1 MSEDLIELANVS
13 NPSLIKIIGV
23 GGGGGNAVGQMYRD
37 NIPEVR
43 YLVTNS
49 DSKALQDSP
58 VPDQLQLG
66 PGLGAGGDPVKGEE
80 LAEEC
85 LDKIKAIFDE
95 DTKMVFITAGMGG
108 GTGTGASPVIAREA
122 RKLGI
127 LTVGIV
133 TIPFLFERE
142 KQIDKAL
149 DGLERLGKEVDAMLV
164 INNQRLCDIYPDM
177 SVINAFKR
185 ADETLST
192 AVSSITEIIS
202 MHGRINLDFEDVRTV
217 LTKGGVAVMST
228 GYAEGENRVTRAIE
242 AALNSPLLNNNDVY
256 NANRILLSITTS
268 DDPRS
273 TMRTNE
279 IDEITEF
286 MNRFPAG
293 IHTKWGFSLDRSLG
307 EKIKVTILA
316 SGFGLYSKKNSS
328 RAELREQT
336 LRNMENE
343 KRNELRGRYY
353 QTPNKG
359 KRRRHIFLFSGEDLL
374 NPQLLAKVEEIPTY
388 LRTGEILQDI
398 RTLSTQN

>member
-23 GGGGGNAVGQMYRD
+23 GGGGNAVGQMYRD

-286 MNRFPAG
+286 MNRFPAD

>member
-286 MNRFPAG
+286 MNRFPAD